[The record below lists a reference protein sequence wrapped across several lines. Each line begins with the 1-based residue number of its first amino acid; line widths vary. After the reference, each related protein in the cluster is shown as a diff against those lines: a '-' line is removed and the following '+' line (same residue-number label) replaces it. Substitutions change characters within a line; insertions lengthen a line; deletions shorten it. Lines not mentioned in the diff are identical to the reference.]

1 MERGPGLNQ
10 ADHDDGNNSEE
21 GERGLHGWRSES
33 RLMSESVFSSLF
45 IHSTVSFCFHSR
57 DVNQRSRRVSDRVC
71 SESQV
76 KARNGK
82 QETAAE
88 SDCSVLFEHLGDE
101 GEMGK
106 ETASR
111 KFCVRGGNLTETSES
126 SYVMR

>member
-45 IHSTVSFCFHSR
+45 IHPTVSFCQSELRCFHSH

-76 KARNGK
+76 KARNDK
-82 QETAAE
+82 QETKQILADTVTHKKKNKKA
-88 SDCSVLFEHLGDE
+88 
-101 GEMGK
+101 
-106 ETASR
+106 R
-111 KFCVRGGNLTETSES
+111 VRQ
-126 SYVMR
+126 

>member
-1 MERGPGLNQ
+1 
-10 ADHDDGNNSEE
+10 
-21 GERGLHGWRSES
+21 
-33 RLMSESVFSSLF
+33 MSESVFSSLF
-45 IHSTVSFCFHSR
+45 IHPTVSFCQSELRCFHSR

-126 SYVMR
+126 SDVMR